1 MYGYFGQYPPKKL
14 TRIIYYLP
22 NFLRLFWMVFRDPRI
37 AWYKKVIPVIGGI
50 LALSYVLFPFDILPD
65 FVTFLGQLDD
75 LTVVLLFMIPPNKME
90 RREPEIFVL
99 IYCIILLLT
108 PILVLIYALSK
119 AFSDHKRC
127 CKNVINHGI
136 VV

>member
-75 LTVVLLFMIPPNKME
+75 LTVVLLFMIPSIWLFLRSCPKE
-90 RREPEIFVL
+90 
-99 IYCIILLLT
+99 
-108 PILVLIYALSK
+108 LVKKHAHNISQSSPL
-119 AFSDHKRC
+119 
-127 CKNVINHGI
+127 
-136 VV
+136 